1 MTPTARTSNFVSG
14 AALFALFVF
23 LSAYFAPA
31 VAQPVPR
38 GPASVSEL
46 ARQATPTVVNIS
58 TSRRVGG
65 EPQRGVPFPRAPE
78 GSPLE
83 DLLDRFEPDSP
94 GRRVSSLGSGF
105 VIDDTGLIATNNHVI
120 ADADEI
126 FVFFPDGERVEATVV
141 GADARTD
148 LAVLRIK
155 TDRPLS
161 AVNFGDSDTA
171 EIGDWVMAV
180 GNPFG
185 LGGSVSLGIVSARN
199 RDIQSGPYDNFIQT
213 DAAINQGNSGG
224 PLFDMNGDVVGINTA
239 IIASGGSSRGVGF
252 AIPINL
258 ARPVL
263 EQLAEFGETRRGWLG
278 VGIQDVTRDIAASL
292 GLDSTAGALV
302 LSITPDSPSDGILVE
317 GDIILEF
324 DGRPIERMRDLP
336 RIVAETAVGSEI
348 DLLVRRDG
356 ENVPVTITLG
366 RLELA
371 LAAIEPDQPEV
382 APETQPEP
390 ESAPAPA
397 PEPELSDLPGVLL
410 GLVVSPPTE
419 ALREEYALA
428 EDSPGIV
435 VTDVDPLSD
444 AFDKGVRPG
453 LSVLEVNQMEIASV
467 EDFTNLVDEAVAAG
481 REAVLMMLSDPAG
494 NRRFVAV
501 RVPTR

>member
-1 MTPTARTSNFVSG
+1 MTHTARNWNVALG
-14 AALFALFVF
+14 AGLLALVLLAV
-23 LSAYFAPA
+23 PA
-31 VAQPVPR
+31 AAQPR
-38 GPASVSEL
+38 GPASVSAL
-46 ARQATPTVVNIS
+46 ALETTPTVVNIS

-65 EPQRGVPFPRAPE
+65 GGTDVPFPRAPE

-105 VIDDTGLIATNNHVI
+105 VIDTSGLIATNNHVI

-126 FVFFPDGERVEATVV
+126 FVFFPDGERVEAELV

-148 LAVLRIK
+148 LAVLRIT
-155 TDRPLS
+155 TDRPLK
-161 AVNFGDSDTA
+161 AVRFGDSDTA
-171 EIGDWVMAV
+171 EVGDWVMAV

-239 IIASGGSSRGVGF
+239 IIASGGNSLGVGF

-263 EQLAEFGETRRGWLG
+263 DQLVEFGETRRGWLG

-292 GLDSTAGALV
+292 DLDGTAGALV
-302 LSITPDSPSDGILVE
+302 LSITPDSPSDGKLAE

-324 DGRPIERMRDLP
+324 DGREIARMRDLP
-336 RIVAETAVGSEI
+336 RIVAETAVGSAI
-348 DLLVRRDG
+348 DVLVYREGENLLV
-356 ENVPVTITLG
+356 NITLG
-366 RLELA
+366 RLEQEQA
-371 LAAIEPDQPEV
+371 PV
-382 APETQPEP
+382 APEPVETVPPEP
-390 ESAPAPA
+390 EISV
-397 PEPELSDLPGVLL
+397 EPGVLL
-410 GLVVSPPTE
+410 GLSVSPPTAE
-419 ALREEYALA
+419 LREEYALS

-435 VTDVDPLSD
+435 IVDVDPRSD
-444 AFDKGVRPG
+444 AFDKGLRPG
-453 LSVLEVNQMEIASV
+453 LSVLEVNQMPVNSLQ
-467 EDFTNLVDEAVAAG
+467 DFSRLVDDAVDAG
-481 REAVLMMLSDPAG
+481 REAILVRLSDPAG
-494 NRRFVAV
+494 NRRYVAL
-501 RVPTR
+501 RLGPR